1 MTGEDA
7 RRRPERARGC
17 RGSGWRRLPGLASGE
32 HRFRARSWR
41 SVAPAAIALAFI
53 AAAGACGGEPTTVV
67 DGDIAFVGVN
77 VLPMDSERILEHQTV
92 VIDGGRVASID
103 PSGIVD
109 PAEGVELV
117 EAEGHYLMPGL
128 AEMHGHLPNPRM
140 SDEDI
145 RNLLF
150 LYLANGVTTVRGM
163 QGDPSQFDLRS
174 SIERGRLL
182 GPHLYLAS
190 VSMSGAR
197 VTTPEEAE
205 QLARRYKADGYDLI
219 KTHEG
224 LAPEVFDALAA
235 TAAEVGIP
243 FGGHVSDFVGL
254 RRALALGQVS
264 VDHLDN
270 YVEALVPEDTRPDDQ
285 RGLAAAGALIDEVDE
300 SRVPE
305 LVQATVDAGA
315 WVVPTMV
322 LWETAFY
329 NDRGSVDVLPERPEV
344 RYMPPETVDRWRQA
358 VDTRLGATDV
368 DTNRRVAAL
377 RRRIL
382 AALHAGG
389 ANIAL
394 GTDSPQIFSVPGFA
408 MHHEMALYVDV
419 GMTPYEVLEIGTRRP
434 AEYFDAEDEFG
445 TVAVG
450 RRADLVLLTGNP
462 LEDIAN
468 VRDPAGVMV
477 GGRWI
482 PASEIEDRLVRIAR
496 FYGN

>member
-1 MTGEDA
+1 MTPG
-7 RRRPERARGC
+7 RARTRPPRVRNVGR
-17 RGSGWRRLPGLASGE
+17 RGFGAIGSAVLVLCT
-32 HRFRARSWR
+32 
-41 SVAPAAIALAFI
+41 VAAV
-53 AAAGACGGEPTTVV
+53 GCGGEPRTVV
-67 DGDIAFVGVN
+67 DGDVAFVGVN
-77 VLPMDSERILEHQTV
+77 VLPMDAERVIEHQTV
-92 VIDGGRVASID
+92 VIDAGRIVSID
-103 PSGIVD
+103 PSGRVE
-109 PAEGVELV
+109 PAAGVEV
-117 EAEGHYLMPGL
+117 IEAEGLYLMPGL
-128 AEMHGHLPNPRM
+128 TEMHGHLPSPRM

-163 QGDPSQFDLRS
+163 QGDPSQFDLRAA
-174 SIERGRLL
+174 IERGRLL

-190 VSMSGAR
+190 VSMSGAG
-197 VTTPEEAE
+197 VTTPEQAE
-205 QLARRYKADGYDLI
+205 QLARRYRADGYDLI

-224 LAPEVFDALAA
+224 LLPEVFDALAA

-254 RRALALGQVS
+254 RRALDLGQVS

-270 YVEALVPEDTRPDDQ
+270 YVEALVPEDTRPDDA

-300 SRVPE
+300 SRIPE
-305 LVQATVDAGA
+305 LVRATVDAGA

-329 NDRGSVDVLPERPEV
+329 NDRGSVGVLPERPEV

-358 VDTRLGATDV
+358 VDTRMGATDV
-368 DTNRRVAAL
+368 ETNRRVAAL

-408 MHHEMALYVDV
+408 MHHEMALYVEV

-434 AEYFDAEDEFG
+434 AEYFDAADEFG

-450 RRADLVLLTGNP
+450 RRADLILLAANP
-462 LEDIAN
+462 LDDVAH
-468 VRDPAGVMV
+468 VRGPAGVMV
-477 GGRWI
+477 GGRWL
-482 PASEIEDRLVRIAR
+482 PAADIEDRLARIAR
-496 FYGN
+496 FYGNE

>member
-1 MTGEDA
+1 MTA
-7 RRRPERARGC
+7 RVLRPAPALRPVRPRRRGV
-17 RGSGWRRLPGLASGE
+17 
-32 HRFRARSWR
+32 F
-41 SVAPAAIALAFI
+41 ALALL
-53 AAAGACGGEPTTVV
+53 ALAGFAACGGEPPAIV
-67 DGDIAFVGVN
+67 DGDLAFVGVD
-77 VLPMDSERILEHQTV
+77 VLPMDAERVLEDRTV
-92 VIDGGRVASID
+92 VVAAGRIASID
-103 PSGIVD
+103 PSAAVE
-109 PAEGVELV
+109 PAAGVEIV
-117 EAEGHYLMPGL
+117 EAEGHFLLPGL

-163 QGDPSQFDLRS
+163 QGDPSQFGLRA
-174 SIERGRLL
+174 SIERGLLL
-182 GPHLYLAS
+182 GPHLYLSS
-190 VSMSGAR
+190 VSMSGAG
-197 VTTPEEAE
+197 VNTPEEAE

-224 LAPEVFDALAA
+224 LRPEVFDALAA

-254 RRALALGQVS
+254 RRALDLGQAS

-270 YVEALVPEDTRPDDQ
+270 YVEALVPEDTRPDDA
-285 RGLAAAGALIDEVDE
+285 RGLAAVGALIDEVDE
-300 SRVPE
+300 SRIPE
-305 LVQATVDAGA
+305 LVEATVEAGA

-358 VDTRLGATDV
+358 VDTRLGATDP

-408 MHHEMALYVDV
+408 MHHEMALYVEV
-419 GMTPYEVLEIGTRRP
+419 GMTPWEVLEIGTRRP
-434 AEYFDAEDEFG
+434 AEYFDAADEFG

-450 RRADLVLLTGNP
+450 RRADLILLAANP
-462 LEDIAN
+462 LEDIGN
-468 VRDPAGVMV
+468 LRDPAGVMV

-482 PASEIEDRLVRIAR
+482 PQSTIEERLTRIAR
-496 FYGN
+496 FYGNE

>member
-1 MTGEDA
+1 MG
-7 RRRPERARGC
+7 
-17 RGSGWRRLPGLASGE
+17 
-32 HRFRARSWR
+32 
-41 SVAPAAIALAFI
+41 ALA
-53 AAAGACGGEPTTVV
+53 ACGGEDPPTVV
-67 DGDIAFVGVN
+67 EGDLAFVGVN
-77 VLPMDSERILEHQTV
+77 VLPMDAERVLEHRTV
-92 VIDGGRVASID
+92 VIEDGRIVSIYPAGRVE
-103 PSGIVD
+103 
-109 PAEGVELV
+109 PAEGVEVV

-128 AEMHGHLPNPRM
+128 TEMQGHLPSPRM

-163 QGDPSQFDLRS
+163 QGDPSQFDLRA

-205 QLARRYKADGYDLI
+205 QLARRYRADGYDLI

-224 LAPEVFDALAA
+224 LSLEVFDAMAA
-235 TAAEVGIP
+235 AANEVEIP

-254 RRALALGQVS
+254 RHALASGQVS

-270 YVEALVPEDTRPDDQ
+270 YVEALVDEDTRPDDQ
-285 RGLAAAGALIDEVDE
+285 RGLLQVGALLDQVDE
-300 SRVPE
+300 SRIPE

-322 LWETAFY
+322 LWETAF
-329 NDRGSVDVLPERPEV
+329 RGSVELLPERPEV
-344 RYMPPETVDRWRQA
+344 RYMPLETVDRWRQA
-358 VDTRLGATDV
+358 VDTRIGASDIEV
-368 DTNRRVAAL
+368 NRRVADL

-382 AALHAGG
+382 RALHLGG

-408 MHHEMALYVDV
+408 MHHEMALYVEV
-419 GMTPYEVLEIGTRRP
+419 GMTPYDVLEIGTRRP
-434 AEYFDAEDEFG
+434 AEYFGAADEFG

-450 RRADLVLLTGNP
+450 RRADLMLLDANP
-462 LEDIAN
+462 IDDIAN

-477 GGRWI
+477 RGRWLER
-482 PASEIEDRLVRIAR
+482 AEIDEHLTAIAR
-496 FYGN
+496 FYGHD

>member
-1 MTGEDA
+1 MTGGDTRRRQAAEHEGRASGCVAPVACA
-7 RRRPERARGC
+7 RRTRPSGCGVAAPAVLALAVILGTGAC
-17 RGSGWRRLPGLASGE
+17 RG
-32 HRFRARSWR
+32 
-41 SVAPAAIALAFI
+41 
-53 AAAGACGGEPTTVV
+53 EPRTVV
-67 DGDIAFVGVN
+67 DGDMAFVRVN
-77 VLPMDSERILEHQTV
+77 VLPMDSEGVLESRTV
-92 VIDGGRVASID
+92 VVDDGRIASMD
-103 PSGIVD
+103 PSGRVE
-109 PAEGVELV
+109 PAEGVEVV
-117 EAEGHYLMPGL
+117 EADGHYLMPGL

-174 SIERGRLL
+174 SIARGRLL
-182 GPHLYLAS
+182 GPHLYLSS

-254 RRALALGQVS
+254 RRALELGQVS

-270 YVEALVPEDTRPDDQ
+270 YVEALVPEDTRPADQ
-285 RGLAAAGALIDEVDE
+285 RGLAAVGALIDQVDE
-300 SRVPE
+300 SRIPE
-305 LVQATVDAGA
+305 LVQATIAAGA

-329 NDRGSVDVLPERPEV
+329 NDRGSVDVLAERPEV

-368 DTNRRVAAL
+368 ESNRRVAAL

-408 MHHEMALYVDV
+408 MHHEMGLYVEV

-434 AEYFDAEDEFG
+434 AEYFGAEDEFG

-450 RRADLVLLTGNP
+450 RRADLILLAANP
-462 LEDIAN
+462 LEDIGN
-468 VRDPAGVMV
+468 VRGPAGVMV

-482 PASEIEDRLVRIAR
+482 PGAEIEDRLAQIAR
-496 FYGN
+496 FYGNE